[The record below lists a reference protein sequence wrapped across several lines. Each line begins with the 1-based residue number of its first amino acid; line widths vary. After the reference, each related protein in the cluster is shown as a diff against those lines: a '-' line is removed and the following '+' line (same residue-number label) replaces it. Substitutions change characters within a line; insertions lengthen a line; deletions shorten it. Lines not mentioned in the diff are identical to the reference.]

1 MACHHTW
8 MIRILYPAYATPPR
22 VQKPFAVKHRTLSQ
36 HKRQIQIYDTT
47 RSVICPDLHRFYKFV
62 IVTLQQYLENDE
74 QDLLSLTESALS
86 KLSQMSDEDFEK
98 LELYPDFDA

>member
-1 MACHHTW
+1 MMNFTNDELNLMC
-8 MIRILYPAYATPPR
+8 
-22 VQKPFAVKHRTLSQ
+22 
-36 HKRQIQIYDTT
+36 IYSAGGNRKSLIEKLTEM
-47 RSVICPDLHRFYKFV
+47 K
-62 IVTLQQYLENDE
+62 QYLEGDE

>member
-1 MACHHTW
+1 MMNFTHDELNLMC
-8 MIRILYPAYATPPR
+8 
-22 VQKPFAVKHRTLSQ
+22 
-36 HKRQIQIYDTT
+36 IYSAGGNRKSLIEKLTEM
-47 RSVICPDLHRFYKFV
+47 K
-62 IVTLQQYLENDE
+62 QYLESDE

>member
-1 MACHHTW
+1 MNFTNDELNLMCIYSAGGTRTGL
-8 MIRILYPAYATPPR
+8 I
-22 VQKPFAVKHRTLSQ
+22 VKLTEM
-36 HKRQIQIYDTT
+36 K
-47 RSVICPDLHRFYKFV
+47 
-62 IVTLQQYLENDE
+62 QYLENDE